1 MDRIE
6 RTRVF
11 GRHVICATATAVPR
25 GRDKRWEV
33 SVSAMKLNSGL
44 ETPLLRFPVAQQYP
58 DEPTRAVDVALRDA
72 CARLAATSVSP

>member
-1 MDRIE
+1 
-6 RTRVF
+6 
-11 GRHVICATATAVPR
+11 
-25 GRDKRWEV
+25 
-33 SVSAMKLNSGL
+33 MKLNSGL